1 MPTSTSTLT
10 MKELKLFWEGL
21 WDISDRTATLNNIP
35 ESGGILMLID
45 ACYTPNKI
53 GFDTCTYRLIELMEC
68 NNMYATVH
76 HSANLSRW
84 KAQSFNHL
92 LLKIARVDHPVQR
105 REILDL
111 LLGSPDAPPGLYL
124 SNSGYRSPLQS
135 RYNSPFQESAA

>member
-1 MPTSTSTLT
+1 

-21 WDISDRTATLNNIP
+21 WDISDKTATLNNIP

-53 GFDTCTYRLIELMEC
+53 GFDTGTYRLIELIEC
-68 NNMYATVH
+68 SNMYSTI
-76 HSANLSRW
+76 SNISNLKRW
-84 KAQSFNHL
+84 KGQSHNHL
-92 LLKIARVDHPVQR
+92 LLKIARVDNLVQR
-105 REILDL
+105 QEILSIL
-111 LLGSPDAPPGLYL
+111 QGEPDAPAGLFL